1 MSNRVKMIDGVL
13 NVPNFPVIPF
23 VEGDGIGADIW
34 GAAQSVFDAAVSKA
48 YGNEKKVEW
57 KEVLAGGKAFEK
69 TGVWLP
75 QETEDAFKDYLIG
88 IKGPL
93 MTPVGGG
100 IRSLNV
106 TLRQNLDLF
115 VCLRPVSYYSGIET
129 PVKEPEKV
137 EITVF
142 RENTEDV
149 YAGFEVSS
157 DDPRVDKLKAFLKEE
172 MGWNIK
178 GETGLGIKPMS
189 KESTERLVIEAVKY
203 AIKNKKNVV
212 TLVHKGNIMKFT
224 EGAFRNWGYEIALSK
239 FPNQVTK
246 DPTEKSKIL
255 INDCIADA
263 FLQNILLKPEA
274 YDVIATL
281 NLNGDYCSDALAA
294 QVGGIGIS
302 PGANINY
309 HTGVAIFEATHGT
322 APDIAGKNMAN
333 PSSIL
338 LSGKMMFEYMGWQEA
353 ADLIE
358 AGVSCTIASKKV
370 TGDLASMMTGNP
382 ETLGTKEYANLI
394 IKNMKKK

>member
-1 MSNRVKMIDGVL
+1 MENRVEMVNGVL
-13 NVPNFPVIPF
+13 KVPNSPTIPF
-23 VEGDGIGADIW
+23 IEGDGIGKDIW
-34 GAAQSVFDAAVSKA
+34 DAAQKVFDAAVNKA
-48 YGNEKKVEW
+48 YGDKKKVIW
-57 KEVLAGGKAFEK
+57 KEVLAGGKAFDQ
-69 TGVWLP
+69 TGEWLP
-75 QETEDAFKDYLIG
+75 QETEDAFKNYLVG

-115 VCLRPVSYYSGIET
+115 VCQRPVSYYPGIET

-137 EITVF
+137 DIVVY

-157 DDPRVDKLKAFLKEE
+157 DDPKVEKLKAFLKDE

-178 GETGLGIKPMS
+178 GETGLGLKPMS
-189 KESTERLVIEAVKY
+189 KESTERLVLAAVEY
-203 AIKNKKNVV
+203 AIKHKRKVV

-224 EGAFRNWGYEIALSK
+224 EGAFRNWGYEAALREY
-239 FPNQVTK
+239 PNQVTK
-246 DPTEKSKIL
+246 DPNEKGKIL

-274 YDVIATL
+274 YDVVATL

-322 APDIAGKNMAN
+322 APDIAGENKAN
-333 PSSIL
+333 PSSVI
-338 LSGKMMFEYMGWQEA
+338 LSGRMMFEYLGWQEA

-358 AGVSCTIASKKV
+358 KGVKTTIASKRV
-370 TGDLASMMTGNP
+370 TGDLASMMSGEP
-382 ETLGTKEYANLI
+382 ETLGTKEYAELI
-394 IKNMKKK
+394 IKNM

>member
-1 MSNRVKMIDGVL
+1 MNNIVKMIDGKLV
-13 NVPNFPVIPF
+13 VPDNPTIPF
-23 VEGDGIGADIW
+23 IEGDGIGADIW
-34 GAAQSVFDAAVSKA
+34 QAAQGVFDAAIEKA
-48 YGNEKKVEW
+48 YSGNKKVNW
-57 KEVLAGGKAFEK
+57 LEVFAGGKAFEK
-69 TGVWLP
+69 TGEWLP
-75 QETEDAFKDYLIG
+75 QETEDSFRDYLIG

-115 VCLRPVSYYSGIET
+115 VCQRPISYYTGIET
-129 PVKEPEKV
+129 PVKAPEKV
-137 EITVF
+137 DIVVY

-149 YAGFEVSS
+149 YAGFEVAA
-157 DDPRVDKLKAFLKEE
+157 DDPRVDKLKAFLKKE

-178 GETGLGIKPMS
+178 GETGLGLKPMS
-189 KESTERLVIEAVKY
+189 KESTERLVLAAVDY
-203 AIKNKKNVV
+203 AIKNDRKVV

-224 EGAFRNWGYEIALSK
+224 EGAFMTWGYEVALREYAD
-239 FPNQVTK
+239 QVTK
-246 DPTEKSKIL
+246 DPTETDKIL

-274 YDVIATL
+274 YDVVATL

-333 PSSIL
+333 PSSVI
-338 LSGKMMFEYMGWQEA
+338 LSGKMMFEYMGWQEV
-353 ADLIE
+353 ADLLE
-358 AGVSCTIASKKV
+358 SGVSKTIKSKNV
-370 TGDLASMMTGNP
+370 TGDLASMMSGSP
-382 ETLGTKEYANLI
+382 VTLGTKEYAQLI
-394 IKNMKKK
+394 IKNM

>member
-1 MSNRVKMIDGVL
+1 MINRVKMVDGVL
-13 NVPNFPVIPF
+13 NVPDNPVIPYI
-23 VEGDGIGADIW
+23 EGDGIGCDIW
-34 GAAQSVFDAAVSKA
+34 QAAQSVFDAAVKKA
-48 YGNEKKVEW
+48 YGNSKKIEW
-57 KEVLAGGKAFEK
+57 REVLAGGKAFDK
-69 TGVWLP
+69 TGQWLP
-75 QETEDAFKDYLIG
+75 QETEDSFKDYLIG

-129 PVKEPEKV
+129 PVKEPQKV
-137 EITVF
+137 DIVVF

-149 YAGFEVSS
+149 YAGFEVAS
-157 DDPRVDKLKAFLKEE
+157 DDPRVDKLKKFLKDE
-172 MGWNIK
+172 MDWDIK

-189 KESTERLVIEAVKY
+189 KESTERLVIEAIKF
-203 AIKNKKNVV
+203 ALKNKRKVV

-224 EGAFRNWGYEIALSK
+224 EGAFRNWGYEVALRE

-246 DPTEKSKIL
+246 DPNDSSKLL

-274 YDVIATL
+274 YDVVATL

-333 PSSIL
+333 PSSII

-353 ADLIE
+353 ANLIE
-358 AGVSCTIASKKV
+358 KGVSTTISSKRV
-370 TGDLASMMTGNP
+370 TGDLASMMSGDP
-382 ETLGTKEYANLI
+382 ETLGTNEYAKLI
-394 IKNMKKK
+394 IQNM

>member
-1 MSNRVKMIDGVL
+1 MSNVIKMIDGKL
-13 NVPNFPVIPF
+13 EVPNNPVIPYI
-23 VEGDGIGADIW
+23 EGDGIGADIW
-34 GAAQSVFDAAVSKA
+34 EAARGVFDAAVEKA
-48 YGNEKKVEW
+48 YGSEKKVEW
-57 KEVLAGGKAFEK
+57 KEVLAGGKAHEK
-69 TGVWLP
+69 TGEWLP
-75 QETEDAFKDYLIG
+75 QSTEDAFKDYLVG

-115 VCLRPVSYYSGIET
+115 VCQRPVSYYEGIET

-137 EITVF
+137 DIVVY

-149 YAGFEVSS
+149 YAGFEVAH
-157 DDPRVDKLKAFLKEE
+157 DDPKVDKLKSFLKSEL
-172 MGWNIK
+172 GWDIK
-178 GETGLGIKPMS
+178 GETGLGLKPMS
-189 KESTERLVIEAVKY
+189 KESTERLVISAVEY
-203 AIKNKKNVV
+203 AIANNRKVV

-224 EGAFRNWGYEIALSK
+224 EGAFRNWGYEIALKK

-246 DPTEKSKIL
+246 DPKESDKIL
-255 INDCIADA
+255 IDDCIADA

-274 YDVIATL
+274 YDVVATL

-309 HTGVAIFEATHGT
+309 NTGVAIFEATHGT

-333 PSSIL
+333 PSSII
-338 LSGKMMFEYMGWQEA
+338 LSGRMMFEYMGWGKA

-358 AGVSCTIASKKV
+358 KGISSTIKSKKV
-370 TGDLASMMTGNP
+370 TGDLASMMTGDVT
-382 ETLGTKEYANLI
+382 TLGTKEYAELV
-394 IKNMKKK
+394 IKNM

>member
-1 MSNRVKMIDGVL
+1 MSDKVQMIDGKL
-13 NVPNFPVIPF
+13 NVPDNPTIPF
-23 VEGDGIGADIW
+23 IEGDGIGADIW
-34 GAAQSVFDAAVSKA
+34 EAAQGVFDAAVEKA
-48 YGNEKKVEW
+48 YGSGKKINW
-57 KEVLAGGKAFEK
+57 LEVLAGGKAFDK
-69 TGVWLP
+69 TGEWLP
-75 QETEDAFKDYLIG
+75 QATEDAFKDYLIG

-115 VCLRPVSYYSGIET
+115 VCQRPVSYYEGIET
-129 PVKEPEKV
+129 PVKEPNKV
-137 EITVF
+137 DIVVY

-157 DDPRVDKLKAFLKEE
+157 DDPKVEKLKAFLKDE
-172 MGWNIK
+172 MGWDIK

-189 KESTERLVIEAVKY
+189 KESTERLVLAAVEY
-203 AIKNKKNVV
+203 AIKHKRKSV

-224 EGAFRNWGYEIALSK
+224 EGAFRNWGYEAALREY
-239 FPNQVTK
+239 PNQVTK
-246 DPTEKSKIL
+246 DPKETDKIL

-274 YDVIATL
+274 YDVVATL

-333 PSSIL
+333 PSSVI

-353 ADLIE
+353 ADLLE
-358 AGVSCTIASKKV
+358 KGVSATIKSKKV
-370 TGDLASMMTGNP
+370 TGDLASMMTGDV
-382 ETLGTKEYANLI
+382 ETLGTKEYAKLI
-394 IKNMKKK
+394 IENM

>member
-1 MSNRVKMIDGVL
+1 MNDRVKMIDGKL
-13 NVPNFPVIPF
+13 IVPDNPVIPF
-23 VEGDGIGADIW
+23 IEGDGIGSDIW
-34 GAAQSVFDAAVSKA
+34 NAARNVFDAAVKKA
-48 YGNEKKVEW
+48 YGDNRKIHWSEFF
-57 KEVLAGGKAFEK
+57 AGEKAFAK
-69 TGVWLP
+69 TGEWLP
-75 QETEDAFKDYLIG
+75 QETEDSFKDYLIG

-115 VCLRPVSYYSGIET
+115 VCLRPISFYTGIET

-137 EITVF
+137 DIVVF

-149 YAGFEVSS
+149 YAGFEVAS
-157 DDPRVDKLKAFLKEE
+157 DDPRVDKLKRFLKEE

-203 AIKNKKNVV
+203 AIKDNRKVV

-224 EGAFRNWGYEIALSK
+224 EGAFRNWGYEVALRE
-239 FPNQVTK
+239 FPEQVTK
-246 DPTEKSKIL
+246 DPEVKDKIL

-263 FLQNILLKPEA
+263 FLQNILLKPEV
-274 YDVIATL
+274 YDVVATL

-302 PGANINY
+302 PGGNINY

-322 APDIAGKNMAN
+322 APDIAGKKMAN
-333 PSSIL
+333 PSSII

-358 AGVSCTIASKKV
+358 KGVSTTIESKRV
-370 TGDLASMMTGNP
+370 TGDLASMMTGSP
-382 ETLGTKEYANLI
+382 ETLGTDEYAELI
-394 IKNMKKK
+394 IENM

>member
-1 MSNRVKMIDGVL
+1 MSNRVKMINGVL
-13 NVPNFPVIPF
+13 NVPNNPVIPF
-23 VEGDGIGADIW
+23 IEGDGIGTDIW
-34 GAAQSVFDAAVSKA
+34 QAAQSVFDAAVKKA
-48 YGNEKKVEW
+48 YGDDKKIEW
-57 KEVLAGGKAFEK
+57 KEVLAGGKAKDK
-69 TGVWLP
+69 TGEWLP
-75 QETEDAFKDYLIG
+75 DETEQSFRDYLIG

-115 VCLRPVSYYSGIET
+115 VCLRPISYYEGIET
-129 PVKEPEKV
+129 PVKEPAKV
-137 EITVF
+137 DIVVF

-149 YAGFEVSS
+149 YAGFEVAH
-157 DDPRVDKLKAFLKEE
+157 DDPRVEKLKAFLKKE

-178 GETGLGIKPMS
+178 GETGLGLKPMS

-203 AIKNKKNVV
+203 AIKNKRKSV

-224 EGAFRNWGYEIALSK
+224 EGAFRNWGYEVALREY
-239 FPNQVTK
+239 PELVTK
-246 DPTEKSKIL
+246 DPKEVDKIL

-274 YDVIATL
+274 YEVIATL

-309 HTGVAIFEATHGT
+309 HTGIAIFEATHGT
-322 APDIAGKNMAN
+322 APDIAGKNIAN
-333 PSSIL
+333 PSSII
-338 LSGKMMFEYMGWQEA
+338 LSGKMMFEYMGWQEV

-358 AGVSCTIASKKV
+358 KGVSTTIKSKKV
-370 TGDLASMMTGNP
+370 TGDLASMMSGTP
-382 ETLGTKEYANLI
+382 ETLGTTEYASLI
-394 IKNMKKK
+394 IKNM